1 MKDPFADILHL
12 LKDCKYPILEWT
24 GTHPVSGL
32 FTSVSLMAVAI
43 TVSEWETAY
52 LPREMWKTFPAI
64 YPKYFTKAWLN
75 GKLVLENNLKENL
88 KFSSWSGSSGGCRK
102 CANQIS
108 KDFKG
113 VKVHPSQRSPKKKKN
128 NWWWFFFGIDLH
140 LACFFSARI
149 MCKTTFFGHLKSSS
163 QCILERAMLKSNR
176 KNK

>member
-1 MKDPFADILHL
+1 M
-12 LKDCKYPILEWT
+12 
-24 GTHPVSGL
+24 HPVSGL

-64 YPKYFTKAWLN
+64 YPKCFTKAWLN
-75 GKLVLENNLKENL
+75 GNLVLENDLKENL

-108 KDFKG
+108 KDFRG
-113 VKVHPSQRSPKKKKN
+113 VKVHPSQRSPKKNKLIDDD
-128 NWWWFFFGIDLH
+128 FFLIDLH

-149 MCKTTFFGHLKSSS
+149 MCKTAFFGHPKSSS